1 MFGPW
6 TINGTKNVTWTIC
19 GRSLTGMSATNV
31 CEKNMKMTIAAAEK
45 IRELAAEEGN
55 PNLMLRV
62 FVQGGGC
69 SGFQYG
75 FTFDEVKNEDDFDF
89 AFDGVKVLIDGM
101 SMQYLEGASVDY
113 QEEFMSSGF
122 VIKNPQ
128 AVSTC
133 GCGSS
138 FSV

>member
-1 MFGPW
+1 MNLD
-6 TINGTKNVTWTIC
+6 TSAINKLHEI
-19 GRSLTGMSATNV
+19 L
-31 CEKNMKMTIAAAEK
+31 
-45 IRELAAEEGN
+45 AEENN
-55 PNLMLRV
+55 PNIKLRV

-75 FTFDEVKNEDDFDF
+75 FTLDEAQNDDDFDF
-89 AFDGVKVLIDGM
+89 VFEDVKVLVDSM
-101 SMQYLEGASVDY
+101 SWQYLQGATIRYSEDLTGAS
-113 QEEFMSSGF
+113 F
-122 VIKNPQ
+122 VIDNPQ